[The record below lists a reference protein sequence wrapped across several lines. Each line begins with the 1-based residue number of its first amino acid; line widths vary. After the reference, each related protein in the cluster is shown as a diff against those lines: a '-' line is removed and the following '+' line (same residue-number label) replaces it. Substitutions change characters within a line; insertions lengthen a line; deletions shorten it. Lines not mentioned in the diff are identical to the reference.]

1 MRAMKGV
8 RTLDRVRAALV
19 GVGLAVGLGAIAAPA
34 MAQAPPTLRAG
45 QTAALGR
52 FVTDAQ
58 GRTLYEFRRDTGPTS
73 ACVDACLTTW
83 PPLVQAAGQP
93 TLAPGLGGTI
103 AVATQADGRRQVL
116 YNGKL
121 LYYYRSDAAP
131 GDTTGQGV
139 GGNWFVV
146 EIVAGANLPSAGG
159 AAGMPV
165 AGSWA
170 LPLAGLGVAAGAVLR
185 RRWR

>member
-1 MRAMKGV
+1 M
-8 RTLDRVRAALV
+8 
-19 GVGLAVGLGAIAAPA
+19 
-34 MAQAPPTLRAG
+34 
-45 QTAALGR
+45 
-52 FVTDAQ
+52 TDAQ
-58 GRTLYEFRRDTGPTS
+58 GRTLYEFRRDTGTTS

-93 TLAPGLGGTI
+93 TLAPGLGGTV
-103 AVATQADGRRQVL
+103 AVAAQADGRRQVL

-146 EIVAGANLPSAGG
+146 EVVGAALPATGGG
-159 AAGMPV
+159 AAGVPL
-165 AGSWA
+165 AWAWA
-170 LPLAGLGVAAGAVLR
+170 LPLAGCAAAAGAALR
-185 RRWR
+185 RRRR